1 MNQLHGVLISMSSE
15 STANSEPSYLTVAQL
30 AQRLQV
36 SESTIYGWVD
46 RDYIPFLMAGDLVRF
61 DPNAIHKWMLA
72 EADRK
77 REKKRGLRAIRGKLA
92 PLLAAATG
100 KEQSD
105 DNPKTRNTLLLRFH
119 DPQTEIQRGI
129 TRGAHKG
136 ASRAS
141 RNQNQDYGL

>member
-1 MNQLHGVLISMSSE
+1 MSSE
-15 STANSEPSYLTVAQL
+15 STANSELSYLTVAQL

-61 DPNAIHKWMLA
+61 DPNIIHNWMLA

-92 PLLAAATG
+92 PAPGGCNRKGATG
-100 KEQSD
+100 
-105 DNPKTRNTLLLRFH
+105 
-119 DPQTEIQRGI
+119 
-129 TRGAHKG
+129 
-136 ASRAS
+136 
-141 RNQNQDYGL
+141 